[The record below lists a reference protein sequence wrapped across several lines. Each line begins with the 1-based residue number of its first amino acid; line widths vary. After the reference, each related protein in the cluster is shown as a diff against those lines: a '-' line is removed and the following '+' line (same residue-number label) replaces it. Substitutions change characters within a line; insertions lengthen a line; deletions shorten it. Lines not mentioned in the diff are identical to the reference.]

1 VRQGVLV
8 DETIEVL
15 CQLTRHCGW
24 ATGARAIHQP
34 LRALAGKA
42 MAPLAE
48 GAIGK
53 GERVGDGLQALT
65 FDDVAHGLGTA
76 EDASF
81 LGLL

>member
-1 VRQGVLV
+1 LV

-15 CQLTRHCGW
+15 CRLIRHFGG

-34 LRALAGKA
+34 LRALAGKVVD
-42 MAPLAE
+42 PLAQ
-48 GAIGK
+48 GGIGK
-53 GERVGDGLQALT
+53 GEGVGDGVQALT

-81 LGLL
+81 FGLL